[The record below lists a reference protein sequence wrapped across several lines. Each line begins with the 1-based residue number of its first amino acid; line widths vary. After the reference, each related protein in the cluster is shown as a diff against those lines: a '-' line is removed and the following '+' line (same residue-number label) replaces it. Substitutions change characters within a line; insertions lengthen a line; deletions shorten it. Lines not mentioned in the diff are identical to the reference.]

1 MGENKEIPGKKRSR
15 NGDSDSY
22 IKSGSDTYRKSD
34 PDSNIKN
41 MDSKHLNGPEFDAL
55 NVEEESSYITPKFK
69 KEDSDL
75 EKNLRPGYF
84 SDFIG
89 QEKIIDNLSIF
100 ISSAKKRN
108 EPLDHVILS
117 GPPGLGKTCIAEI
130 IANELGVNFK
140 ITSGPAIERAGDL
153 AAILT
158 NLEKFDVLFIDEMH
172 RLNRAIEEVLYPVM
186 EDFKLDIIIGKGP
199 SARSIRIDIAPFTI
213 IGATTRIGLIAAP
226 LRDRFGVNL
235 RLDFY
240 DLENIK
246 NIISRSATILDM
258 KISEDGAEAIARR
271 SRGTPRI
278 ANRLLKRVRDYA
290 MMYDEDGEITAK
302 IADGA
307 LTKLDID
314 VLGLDIIDKKILNT
328 IVTKFDGGPVGVGTI
343 AVSIGEEVDTVE
355 DVYEPY
361 LIQLGFIKR
370 TSKGRMATDLAFRH
384 LGIENK
390 AKKENKDNEKRLF

>member
-1 MGENKEIPGKKRSR
+1 MNENKDIHGKKSSR
-15 NGDSDSY
+15 KSDSDIYRKSDSDS
-22 IKSGSDTYRKSD
+22 YRKSD
-34 PDSNIKN
+34 PDSYMKN
-41 MDSKHLNGPEFDAL
+41 MDIKPFNDPEFD
-55 NVEEESSYITPKFK
+55 NVNEQEESSYITPKFK

-117 GPPGLGKTCIAEI
+117 GPPGLGKTCLAEI

-240 DLENIK
+240 GMENIK

-290 MMYDEDGEITAK
+290 MMYDDDGMITAK

-328 IVTKFDGGPVGVGTI
+328 IVNKFDGGPVGVGTI

-370 TSKGRMATDLAFRH
+370 TSKGRMATDLAFKH

-390 AKKENKDNEKRLF
+390 AKKDNEDSEKRLF

>member
-1 MGENKEIPGKKRSR
+1 MDKNKDITGNKSGRASDSYSENKETGSLTRSEFD
-15 NGDSDSY
+15 DSDY
-22 IKSGSDTYRKSD
+22 QD
-34 PDSNIKN
+34 
-41 MDSKHLNGPEFDAL
+41 
-55 NVEEESSYITPKFK
+55 ESSFITPKFK

-100 ISSAKKRN
+100 INSAKKRN

-117 GPPGLGKTCIAEI
+117 GPPGLGKTCLAEI

-240 DLENIK
+240 GLENIK
-246 NIISRSATILDM
+246 NIISRSAAILDM

-290 MMYDEDGEITAK
+290 MMYDDGVITAK

-370 TSKGRMATDLAFRH
+370 TSKGRMATDLAFKH

-390 AKKENKDNEKRLF
+390 AKKNDEDSEKRLF